1 MIEEYSDVIE
11 FLFSKNIEI
20 ESIYSFISCG
30 NWYNYHIWKS

>member
-20 ESIYSFISCG
+20 ESIYSFISLF
-30 NWYNYHIWKS
+30 IK

>member
-20 ESIYSFISCG
+20 ESIYSFIRI
-30 NWYNYHIWKS
+30 N